1 MIAQGPLPVSVLT
14 GFLGA
19 GKTTL
24 LNTLLK
30 DPMLANACVV
40 INEFGE
46 VGIDHLLVEKSDE
59 NVVELSSGCLCC
71 TIRGD
76 LIDTLNNLLDRR
88 AAGDIKVF
96 DRIVIETTGLADPA
110 PVLHALMRDDRL
122 LTRLRLEGVITLV
135 DGFNGPST
143 LDAHPEAVKQVAMAD
158 RIVLTKLDLLV
169 GKEGEDQLFSIIA
182 RLRKLNP
189 SARLLTT
196 HRGEATAERLFNTGL
211 YDPSRKSPNVAEWL
225 SIEAVERAEKS
236 AHAHQHHHDHDNKH
250 DHGDDKN
257 RHDEHIRSFAFRD
270 TRPISPQGLELFLEL
285 LTSYHG
291 PNMLRMKG
299 VILMSDDPTRPLAVH
314 GVQHVLHPPVRL
326 PAWPDGKLET
336 RLVFIVKDIE
346 KPAIEGLFKAF
357 TDQIDGTAAAFA
369 DKTLSL
375 R

>member
-1 MIAQGPLPVSVLT
+1 MTDLIPVSVLT
-14 GFLGA
+14 GFLGS

-24 LNTLLK
+24 LNSLLK

-46 VGIDHLLVEKSDE
+46 VGLDHLLVEKADE
-59 NVVELSSGCLCC
+59 NIVELSSGCLCC

-76 LIDTLNNLLDRR
+76 LIDTLNSLIDKR
-88 AAGDIKVF
+88 AAGALKSF

-110 PVLHALMRDDRL
+110 PVLHALMRDDQL
-122 LTRLRLEGVITLV
+122 LRRVKLEGVITVV
-135 DGFNGPST
+135 DGFNGMAT
-143 LDAHPEAVKQVAMAD
+143 LDAHIEAVKQVAVAD
-158 RIVLTKLDLLV
+158 RIVLTKLDMLE
-169 GKEGEDQLFSIIA
+169 GKVGEDMLFAIIA

-211 YDPSRKSPNVAEWL
+211 YDAAKKSMDVQSWL
-225 SIEAVERAEKS
+225 SIEGVERAEKA
-236 AHAHQHHHDHDNKH
+236 AHSHQHHHDHGHHHHHH
-250 DHGDDKN
+250 DVS
-257 RHDEHIRSFAFRD
+257 RHDAAIRSFAFRD
-270 TRPISPQGLELFLEL
+270 QRAISPQGLELFFEL

-291 PNMLRMKG
+291 PNLLRMKG
-299 VILMSDDPTRPLAVH
+299 IIHVTDDPARPLAVH

-326 PAWPDGKLET
+326 SAWPDDTRET
-336 RLVFIVKDIE
+336 KLVFIVKDIE
-346 KPAIEGLFKAF
+346 KAAIEGLFKAF
-357 TDQIDGTAAAFA
+357 TDQLGGGGAAFA

>member
-1 MIAQGPLPVSVLT
+1 MIDNSPLPISVLT

-19 GKTTL
+19 GKTSL
-24 LNTLLK
+24 LNSMLK
-30 DPMLANACVV
+30 EPMLANACVV
-40 INEFGE
+40 INEFGD

-59 NVVELSSGCLCC
+59 NVIELSSGCLCC

-76 LIDTLNNLLDRR
+76 LIDTLNTLLDRR
-88 AAGDIKVF
+88 SAGEIKAF

-143 LDAHPEAVKQVAMAD
+143 LDLHPEAVKQVAMAD
-158 RIVLTKLDLLV
+158 RIVLTKLDLLE
-169 GKEGEDQLFSIIA
+169 GKEGEDQLFEIIT
-182 RLRKLNP
+182 RVHKLNP

-211 YDPSRKSPNVAEWL
+211 YDPAKKTPNVKEWL

-236 AHAHQHHHDHDNKH
+236 AHSHQHGH
-250 DHGDDKN
+250 DHGDKHHHHDKN
-257 RHDEHIRSFAFRD
+257 RHDKHIRSFAFRD

-299 VILMSDDPTRPLAVH
+299 VILMSDDPARPLAVH

-326 PAWPDGKLET
+326 PSWPDGKPET

-346 KPAIEGLFKAF
+346 KSAIEGLFKAF
-357 TDQIDGTAAAFA
+357 TDQIDGTAAAAFT

>member
-1 MIAQGPLPVSVLT
+1 MSDQAPLPISVIT

-59 NVVELSSGCLCC
+59 NVIELSSGCLCC

-88 AAGDIKVF
+88 AAGDIKAF
-96 DRIVIETTGLADPA
+96 DRIIIETTGLADPA

-143 LDAHPEAVKQVAMAD
+143 LDTHPEAVKQVAMAD
-158 RIVLTKLDLLV
+158 RIVLTKLDLLE
-169 GKEGEDQLFSIIA
+169 GKQGEDQLFEIIA

-211 YDPSRKSPNVAEWL
+211 YDPTKKSPNVADWL

-236 AHAHQHHHDHDNKH
+236 AHSRQHTH
-250 DHGDDKN
+250 DHGHGHHHHDKN
-257 RHDEHIRSFAFRD
+257 RHDAHIRSFAFRD
-270 TRPISPQGLELFLEL
+270 TRPISPQGLELFFEL

-299 VILMSDDPTRPLAVH
+299 VILVSDDPTKPVAVH

-326 PAWPDGKLET
+326 PAWPDGKPET
-336 RLVFIVKDIE
+336 RLVFIVKDID

-357 TDQIDGTAAAFA
+357 TDQIDGSAAAFA